1 MSDSNEASAGRRY
14 LREATRL
21 VERLLTEEWAGIE
34 AAAEIVS
41 ATLERGGA
49 IHVFGTGHSHI
60 LAEEL
65 FYRAGGLERVRPIL
79 FEGLML
85 HADPEL
91 STSLER
97 LPGLAA
103 ALLAA
108 HPIGPDDV
116 LIVAS
121 NSGGNAVVGELA
133 ASVHDSGV
141 PVIAIVSRRHASS
154 RAARAAGAPNLQDVA
169 DVVIDNGGAVGDAA
183 VEISGFE
190 RRVGPTST
198 VVGAA
203 IVNAI
208 VAEAVDR
215 LIARGIRPDVFVS
228 SNVAGGDD
236 ANRALLHDRDRR

>member
-1 MSDSNEASAGRRY
+1 MSDAADTGAGRRY
-14 LREATRL
+14 LLEATHL
-21 VERLLTEEWAGIE
+21 VERLLTEEWTSIE
-34 AAAEIVS
+34 RAAEVVA

-85 HADPEL
+85 HADPKL

-103 ALLAA
+103 ALLAD
-108 HPIGPDDV
+108 HPIGPEDA

-121 NSGGNAVVGELA
+121 NSGGNAVVRELA
-133 ASVHDSGV
+133 ASVHGSGI

-154 RAARAAGAPNLQDVA
+154 RAARAAAAANLQDVA
-169 DVVIDNGGAVGDAA
+169 DVVIDNGGAVGDAG
-183 VEISGFE
+183 VEIPGFD

-215 LIARGIRPDVFVS
+215 LVARGVRPGVFVS
-228 SNVAGGDD
+228 SNVAGGDE
-236 ANRALLHDRDRR
+236 ANRGLLHDRDRR

>member
-1 MSDSNEASAGRRY
+1 MSDSAEASAGRRY
-14 LREATRL
+14 LSEAGRL
-21 VERLLTEEWAGIE
+21 VERLLTEEWASIE
-34 AAAEIVS
+34 GAAAIVS

-65 FYRAGGLERVRPIL
+65 FYRAGGLEPVRPIL

-103 ALLAA
+103 ALLADHA
-108 HPIGPDDV
+108 IGPDDV

-121 NSGGNAVVGELA
+121 NSGGNAVVQELA
-133 ASVHDSGV
+133 ASVHASGV

-154 RAARAAGAPNLQDVA
+154 RAARAADSANLQDVA

-183 VEISGFE
+183 VEIQGLE

-215 LIARGIRPDVFVS
+215 LVARGVRPDVFVS
-228 SNVAGGDD
+228 SNVVGGDE
-236 ANRALLHDRDRR
+236 ANRGILLHRDRR